1 MFVFSSLFVLSK
13 FNNFVCISLFELIL
27 PMFATRKPRRT
38 SSPFKV
44 ILTEEKDIIC
54 FYGQRNKIL
63 AAKLQMF
70 SDFAIEI
77 RRFCSIKREICRI
90 KRRIEVFRVCLEL
103 RFFGFFRCLYPCF
116 FAVFSPRKIDFLICS
131 KKSVFFGE
139 KFGVLLGQNGVLFYQ
154 KGVSRK

>member
-1 MFVFSSLFVLSK
+1 MSYSVFVQKSLIV
-13 FNNFVCISLFELIL
+13 SLFELIL

-54 FYGQRNKIL
+54 FHCRKNKIL

-70 SDFAIEI
+70 FDFAIEF
-77 RRFCSIKREICRI
+77 RNFCSVKQENLSGKTPNRGFQSLFG
-90 KRRIEVFRVCLEL
+90 VT
-103 RFFGFFRCLYPCF
+103 FFGFFRCFYPCF

-131 KKSVFFGE
+131 KKTP
-139 KFGVLLGQNGVLFYQ
+139 FYFT
-154 KGVSRK
+154 KRAFHENNTAFRRE

>member
-1 MFVFSSLFVLSK
+1 
-13 FNNFVCISLFELIL
+13 
-27 PMFATRKPRRT
+27 MFATRKPRRT

-54 FYGQRNKIL
+54 FHGQRNKIL

-70 SDFAIEI
+70 SDFAIVI
-77 RRFCSIKREICRI
+77 RNFCSVKRKICRI

-103 RFFGFFRCLYPCF
+103 RFFGFFRCFYPCF

-131 KKSVFFGE
+131 KKSAFCSD
-139 KFGVLLGQNGVLFYQ
+139 KTAFYFT
-154 KGVSRK
+154 KRAFHENNTAFRRE

>member
-54 FYGQRNKIL
+54 FHCRKNKIL

-70 SDFAIEI
+70 FDFAIEI
-77 RRFCSIKREICRI
+77 RNFCSVKRENLSDKTPSRGFQSLFGGTLLPLLYRI
-90 KRRIEVFRVCLEL
+90 
-103 RFFGFFRCLYPCF
+103 
-116 FAVFSPRKIDFLICS
+116 A
-131 KKSVFFGE
+131 
-139 KFGVLLGQNGVLFYQ
+139 Q
-154 KGVSRK
+154 KNRQSYDAIGLPILVW